1 MNNLSGSVG
10 DRKEILRV
18 EELEVTFATA
28 NGRVPVIQD
37 VSFSLYE
44 GETLGLVGESG
55 SGKTVTSLSLMRLIP
70 SPPGTISKGSITV
83 DGLDMLS
90 LGNRELSRV
99 RGELI
104 SMVFQEPMTSLNPVF
119 KIGDQIA
126 EVYRVHRNCSRK
138 EAWARAVEMLD
149 NVQIPAAAKRAHSY
163 PHELSGGMRQRAMI
177 AMALVCN
184 PKILV
189 ADEPTTALDVTIQ
202 AQILEL
208 IAELQRELGMA
219 MILVT
224 HDLAVVAEVCER
236 VVVMY
241 SGQVVESSPIE
252 QIFERPRHPYTAAL
266 MEAIPVVG
274 QSRSGLLPFIP
285 GSVALPGS
293 YPSGCRFGPRCQHFV
308 EQCAQ
313 PEEGDSSSSIMLRD
327 LGSERLSRCVRE
339 SELTLEGRQ

>member
-1 MNNLSGSVG
+1 MSQMS
-10 DRKEILRV
+10 DSTATRKEVLKV
-18 EELEVTFATA
+18 EELEVTFATES
-28 NGRVPVIQD
+28 GRVPVVQD
-37 VSFSLYE
+37 VSFTLYA

-70 SPPGTISKGSITV
+70 SPPGRITKGSITV
-83 DGLDMLS
+83 DGMDMLS
-90 LGNRELSRV
+90 LGNQELSRV
-99 RGELI
+99 RGEVI

-119 KIGDQIA
+119 KIGDQLA
-126 EVYRVHRNCSRK
+126 EVYRVHRGCSRK

-149 NVQIPAAAKRAHSY
+149 NVQIPAARKRAHAY
-163 PHELSGGMRQRAMI
+163 PHELSGGMRQRVMI
-177 AMALVCN
+177 AMALICN
-184 PKILV
+184 PQILV

-208 IAELQRELGMA
+208 IADLQRELGMA

-224 HDLAVVAEVCER
+224 HDLAVVAEICER

-241 SGQVVESSPIE
+241 SGQVVEESPIAE
-252 QIFERPRHPYTAAL
+252 IFERPRHPYTAAL

-274 QSRSGLLPFIP
+274 HSRSGLLPFIP

-293 YPSGCRFGPRCQHFV
+293 YPSGCRFGPRCAHFR

-313 PEEGDSSSSIMLRD
+313 PEGADPSVSIVLRD
-327 LGSERLSRCVRE
+327 LGEGRLSRCVRQ
-339 SELTLEGRQ
+339 SELALEGRQ